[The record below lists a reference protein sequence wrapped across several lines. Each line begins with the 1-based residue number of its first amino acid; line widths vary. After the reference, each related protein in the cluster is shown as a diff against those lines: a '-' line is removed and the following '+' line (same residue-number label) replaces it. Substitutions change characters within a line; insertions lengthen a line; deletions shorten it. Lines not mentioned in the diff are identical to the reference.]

1 MMDAKEQDVATASVD
16 LDNEIEGLM
25 AEIRNVN
32 DVAGQIAAT
41 AKQTNLL
48 ALNARIEAAR
58 AGDMGKGFT
67 VVAEEVRNLSRQ
79 TAEAT
84 GEIEPSARELNAV
97 AVALEALVRRQAG
110 DPQGTGDVD
119 QEILRLVTEIER
131 VGTVAERIG
140 GVASETNLLAL
151 NATIE
156 ADRAGNAGKGFAVVA
171 GEVKALAG
179 QAAAATRDIHG
190 SVEKL
195 NAQADRLAMLIGE

>member
-1 MMDAKEQDVATASVD
+1 MNPQDQDAAAQAVD
-16 LDNEIEGLM
+16 LDSELAALM
-25 AEIRNVN
+25 GEIRNVN
-32 DVAGQIAAT
+32 DVAGQIAAA

-58 AGDMGKGFT
+58 AGEMGKGFT

-84 GEIEPSARELNAV
+84 SEIENSARELHAV
-97 AVALEALVRRQAG
+97 ATALESLVHHQEN
-110 DPQGTGDVD
+110 DPSEIGDVD

-131 VGTVAERIG
+131 VGTVAERTG

-156 ADRAGNAGKGFAVVA
+156 ADRAGSAGKGFAVVA

-179 QAAAATRDIHG
+179 QAAAATRDIHE
-190 SVEKL
+190 SVGKL